1 MIDVLLFP
9 EDDGLEKFVGRLA
22 ARMAR
27 EHGVPMRL
35 RVRGGRGFGG
45 VLKELEGFHRV
56 WKRGGERLPDALIVA
71 VDANCRGIEE
81 RLKAIDATAPELS
94 GRIVHAIADP
104 HIERWMLLDGSAFK
118 AVVGKGCNAPD
129 LKCAKDRYKK
139 LLAEAVVECG
149 VRPLLGGIEYAE
161 ELADA
166 MNLMR
171 AARQDS
177 GIRRFLSEW
186 QTLLKRQARS

>member
-22 ARMAR
+22 ARLAR
-27 EHGVPMRL
+27 EHGIPVHV
-35 RVRGGRGFGG
+35 RVRSGRGFGG
-45 VLKELEGFHRV
+45 VLNELAGFCRA

-81 RLKAIDATAPELS
+81 RLKAIDAIAPELA

-104 HIERWMLLDGSAFK
+104 HIERWMLLDGAAFK
-118 AVVGKGCNAPD
+118 VVVGKGCSAPD
-129 LKCAKDRYKK
+129 QKCAKDRYKK

-166 MNLMR
+166 MDLRR
-171 AARQDS
+171 AARQDA
-177 GIRRFLSEW
+177 GVRRFLGEW
-186 QTLLKRQARS
+186 QTFLKHRARS